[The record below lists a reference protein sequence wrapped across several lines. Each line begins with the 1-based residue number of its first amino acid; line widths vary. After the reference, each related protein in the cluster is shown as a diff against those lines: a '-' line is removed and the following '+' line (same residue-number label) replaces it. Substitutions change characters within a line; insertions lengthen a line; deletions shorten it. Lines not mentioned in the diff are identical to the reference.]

1 METSRILKEIMDQ
14 KGFKR
19 KREVADYFG
28 VSPQAL
34 SLWIAKDTIPPKHL
48 LKISRENKMKENL
61 FTPNQPKV
69 LEGDQEQKT
78 VIDYLMR
85 ENVALKEK
93 IKILENQKIENNNI
107 VPKNDLFNR
116 IMADSLLLAGRISDG
131 IITQIDGKW
140 NELMGYDSELLI
152 GKRYDREDLIHPD
165 ELKRVKKIEDVLKRS
180 SSISQSKYSTIQR
193 WKHGKT
199 NHYVMLSMIWEIDVS
214 NDSAVILAKPI
225 DDVISD

>member
-19 KREVADYFG
+19 KREGADYFG

-61 FTPNQPKV
+61 FTPNQPKA

-116 IMADSLLLAGRISDG
+116 IMADSLLLAGWISDG

-152 GKRYDREDLIHPD
+152 GKRYDREDFIQPD
-165 ELKRVKKIEDVLKRS
+165 ELKRVNKIEVDL
-180 SSISQSKYSTIQR
+180 SI
-193 WKHGKT
+193 
-199 NHYVMLSMIWEIDVS
+199 
-214 NDSAVILAKPI
+214 
-225 DDVISD
+225 

>member
-1 METSRILKEIMDQ
+1 
-14 KGFKR
+14 
-19 KREVADYFG
+19 
-28 VSPQAL
+28 
-34 SLWIAKDTIPPKHL
+34 
-48 LKISRENKMKENL
+48 MKENL
-61 FTPNQPKV
+61 FMPNQPKA

>member
-1 METSRILKEIMDQ
+1 
-14 KGFKR
+14 
-19 KREVADYFG
+19 
-28 VSPQAL
+28 
-34 SLWIAKDTIPPKHL
+34 
-48 LKISRENKMKENL
+48 MKENL
-61 FTPNQPKV
+61 FTPNQPKA

-140 NELMGYDSELLI
+140 NELMGYDTELLI
-152 GKRYDREDLIHPD
+152 G
-165 ELKRVKKIEDVLKRS
+165 
-180 SSISQSKYSTIQR
+180 
-193 WKHGKT
+193 
-199 NHYVMLSMIWEIDVS
+199 
-214 NDSAVILAKPI
+214 
-225 DDVISD
+225 

>member
-1 METSRILKEIMDQ
+1 MIT
-14 KGFKR
+14 
-19 KREVADYFG
+19 
-28 VSPQAL
+28 
-34 SLWIAKDTIPPKHL
+34 
-48 LKISRENKMKENL
+48 
-61 FTPNQPKV
+61 
-69 LEGDQEQKT
+69 KT

-85 ENVALKEK
+85 ENVALKDK
-93 IKILENQKIENNNI
+93 IKILENQKQVNI

-116 IMADSLLLAGRISDG
+116 IMVDSLLLAGRISDG

-165 ELKRVKKIEDVLKRS
+165 ELKKVKKIEDVLKRS